1 MRGQIESF
9 LNAIAVNTISYKTR
23 SVKKEEVNRKWFVV
37 DADGEVLGRLATRIA
52 SVLRGKHHPEYT
64 PHVDT
69 GDFVIVVNADK
80 VRFTGNKENVKKY
93 QNYSGYPGGLKEL
106 TVAQM
111 RARRP
116 ERLIE
121 IAVKG
126 MLPKNKL
133 GNAMYKKLHV
143 YVGAEHPHAAQKPEP
158 LI

>member
-1 MRGQIESF
+1 
-9 LNAIAVNTISYKTR
+9 VNTLSYKTR
-23 SVKKEEVNRKWFVV
+23 SVKNEEVNRSWFVV
-37 DADGEVLGRLATRIA
+37 DAENQVMGRMCTQIA
-52 SVLRGKHHPEYT
+52 SVLRGKHRPEFT

-69 GDFVIVVNADK
+69 GDNVIVINAGK
-80 VRFTGNKENVKKY
+80 VRFTGNKENVKIY

-106 TVAQM
+106 TAAEI

-133 GNAMYKKLHV
+133 GNAMFKKLFV
-143 YVGAEHPHAAQKPEP
+143 YPGADHPHAAQQPKP
-158 LI
+158 LV

>member
-1 MRGQIESF
+1 M
-9 LNAIAVNTISYKTR
+9 NTLSYKTR
-23 SVKKEEVNRKWFVV
+23 SVKNEEVNRNWFVV
-37 DADGEVLGRLATRIA
+37 DAENQVMGRMCTQIAT
-52 SVLRGKHHPEYT
+52 VLRGKHRPEFT

-69 GDFVIVVNADK
+69 GDNVIVINAGK
-80 VRFTGNKENVKKY
+80 VRFTGNKENVKIY

-106 TVAQM
+106 TAAEI

-133 GNAMYKKLHV
+133 GNAMFKKLFV
-143 YVGAEHPHAAQKPEP
+143 YAGPEHPHAAQQPKP
-158 LI
+158 LV

>member
-1 MRGQIESF
+1 M
-9 LNAIAVNTISYKTR
+9 NTLSYKTR
-23 SVKKEEVNRKWFVV
+23 SVKKEEVNRSWFVV
-37 DADGEVLGRLATRIA
+37 DADGEVLGRLSTRIA
-52 SVLRGKHHPEYT
+52 TVLRGKHHPEYT

-69 GDFVIVVNADK
+69 GDYVIVVNADK
-80 VRFTGNKENVKKY
+80 IRFTGNKENVKIY

-106 TVAQM
+106 TAAEI
-111 RARRP
+111 RSRRP

-133 GNAMYKKLHV
+133 GNAMIKKLFV
-143 YVGAEHPHAAQKPEP
+143 YAGPEHPHTAQQPKP

>member
-1 MRGQIESF
+1 
-9 LNAIAVNTISYKTR
+9 VNTLSYKTR
-23 SVKKEEVNRKWFVV
+23 SVKNEEVNRSWFVV
-37 DADGEVLGRLATRIA
+37 DAENQVMGRMCTQIAT
-52 SVLRGKHHPEYT
+52 VLRGKHRPEFT

-69 GDFVIVVNADK
+69 GDNVIVINAGK
-80 VRFTGNKENVKKY
+80 VRFTGNKENVKIY

-106 TVAQM
+106 TAAEI

-133 GNAMYKKLHV
+133 GNAMFKKLFV
-143 YVGAEHPHAAQKPEP
+143 YAGPEHPHAAQQPKP
-158 LI
+158 LV

>member
-1 MRGQIESF
+1 MNTLSF
-9 LNAIAVNTISYKTR
+9 KTR
-23 SVKKEEVNRKWFVV
+23 SVRNEDVTRRWFVV
-37 DADGEVLGRLATRIA
+37 DAENMVLGRMSTRIA
-52 SVLRGKHHPEYT
+52 TVLRGKHRPEYT

-69 GDFVIVVNADK
+69 GEYVIVINAAK
-80 VRFTGNKENVKKY
+80 VKLTGKKESVKIY

-106 TVAQM
+106 TATEI

-121 IAVKG
+121 AAVKG

-133 GNAMYKKLHV
+133 GNAMYRKLYV
-143 YVGAEHPHAAQKPEP
+143 YPGPEHPHAAQQPQP

>member
-1 MRGQIESF
+1 M
-9 LNAIAVNTISYKTR
+9 NTLSYKTR

-37 DADGEVLGRLATRIA
+37 DADGQVLGRLCTRIA
-52 SVLRGKHHPEYT
+52 TVLRGKHHPEYT

-69 GDFVIVVNADK
+69 GDYVIVVNAGK
-80 VRFTGNKENVKKY
+80 VRFTGNKENVKIY

-106 TVAQM
+106 TAAEI
-111 RARRP
+111 RARKP

-133 GNAMYKKLHV
+133 GNAMIKKLFV
-143 YVGAEHPHAAQKPEP
+143 YAGPEHLHTAQQPKP
-158 LI
+158 LV

>member
-1 MRGQIESF
+1 M
-9 LNAIAVNTISYKTR
+9 
-23 SVKKEEVNRKWFVV
+23 V
-37 DADGEVLGRLATRIA
+37 DAENQVMGRMCTQIATG
-52 SVLRGKHHPEYT
+52 LRGKHRPEFT

-69 GDFVIVVNADK
+69 GDNVIVINAGK
-80 VRFTGNKENVKKY
+80 VRFTGNKENVKIY

-106 TVAQM
+106 TAAEI

-133 GNAMYKKLHV
+133 GNAMFKKLFV
-143 YVGAEHPHAAQKPEP
+143 YAGPEHPHAAQQPKP
-158 LI
+158 LV

>member
-1 MRGQIESF
+1 M
-9 LNAIAVNTISYKTR
+9 NTLSYKTR
-23 SVKKEEVNRKWFVV
+23 SVKKEEVNRRWFVV
-37 DADGEVLGRLATRIA
+37 DADGEVLGRLSTRIA
-52 SVLRGKHHPEYT
+52 TVLRGKHHPEYT

-69 GDFVIVVNADK
+69 GDFVIVINADK

-106 TVAQM
+106 SVAQI

-116 ERLIE
+116 ERLLE

-133 GNAMYKKLHV
+133 GNAMYKKLYV
-143 YVGAEHPHAAQKPEP
+143 YAGAAHPHMAQKPEP
-158 LI
+158 LV

>member
-1 MRGQIESF
+1 M
-9 LNAIAVNTISYKTR
+9 NTLSYKTR
-23 SVKKEEVNRKWFVV
+23 SVKNEEVNRNWFVV
-37 DADGEVLGRLATRIA
+37 DAENQVMGRMCTQIAT
-52 SVLRGKHHPEYT
+52 VLRGKHRPEFT

-69 GDFVIVVNADK
+69 GDNVIVINAGK
-80 VRFTGNKENVKKY
+80 VRFTGNKENVKIY

-106 TVAQM
+106 TAAEI

-133 GNAMYKKLHV
+133 GNAMFKKLFV
-143 YVGAEHPHAAQKPEP
+143 YAGPEHPHATQQPKP
-158 LI
+158 LV